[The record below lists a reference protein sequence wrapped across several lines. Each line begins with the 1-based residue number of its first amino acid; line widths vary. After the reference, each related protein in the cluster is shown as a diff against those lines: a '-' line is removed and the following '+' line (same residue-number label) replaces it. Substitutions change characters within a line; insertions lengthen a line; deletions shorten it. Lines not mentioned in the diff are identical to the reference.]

1 MRKHFQEKS
10 ILIKLNILI
19 TKIISKKKMIL
30 ILTKASALDC
40 TLLIILAANRINRKL
55 RMGQKIPL
63 LDQKKIDL
71 EKLNK
76 NTWIHIII

>member
-1 MRKHFQEKS
+1 MIKHFQEKS

-63 LDQKKIDL
+63 LDPKKIDL

>member
-30 ILTKASALDC
+30 ILTKALALEC
-40 TLLIILAANRINRKL
+40 TQLIILAANRINRKL

-63 LDQKKIDL
+63 LDPKKIDL

>member
-63 LDQKKIDL
+63 LDPKKIDL